1 MTEKR
6 QKFGREGEK
15 AAVDFLKK
23 KGYRILESNFR
34 SKLGE
39 IDIIAERDATLVFLE
54 VKSRADSQYGH
65 PFHAVT
71 PAKQR
76 KIIQVAQ
83 TYLTKHRLLDTPAR
97 FDVVGVTVD
106 SDDSKSFQI
115 ELLENAFQIS

>member
-1 MTEKR
+1 M
-6 QKFGREGEK
+6 
-15 AAVDFLKK
+15 DFLKK

-54 VKSRADSQYGH
+54 VKSRADSKYGH